1 MILDSPK
8 TNIITATNNVVKLES
23 KIALKLDFVP
33 SLNAI
38 GKLLPL
44 YNSSLILAKVI
55 TLESTAIPIP
65 KIKAAIPGRVNTPPT
80 TQNVKNTKKV

>member
-1 MILDSPK
+1 M
-8 TNIITATNNVVKLES
+8 ITATNKVVKLES

-65 KIKAAIPGRVNTPPT
+65 RIKAAIPGNVRTPPT
-80 TQNVKNTKKV
+80 TQKTKNTKNV